1 MDARQAFDSSQP
13 REELFGMEMRIGP
26 VGVALRFA
34 ESVLLAPGQR
44 RARRNAWAAVCENRR
59 YAADRRHDAAA
70 TADARA
76 VAGGRGA
83 TGGRGARNAP
93 RA

>member
-1 MDARQAFDSSQP
+1 
-13 REELFGMEMRIGP
+13 MEMRIGP

-70 TADARA
+70 TATTATA
-76 VAGGRGA
+76 TTAGATTATAAGGRGA
-83 TGGRGARNAP
+83 GRSGR
-93 RA
+93 R

>member
-1 MDARQAFDSSQP
+1 M
-13 REELFGMEMRIGP
+13 
-26 VGVALRFA
+26 GVALRFA

-70 TADARA
+70 TATTAGA
-76 VAGGRGA
+76 TTAGATTAGATTATAAGGRGA
-83 TGGRGARNAP
+83 GRSGR
-93 RA
+93 R

>member
-1 MDARQAFDSSQP
+1 
-13 REELFGMEMRIGP
+13 MEMRIGP

-70 TADARA
+70 TATTAGATTVRA
-76 VAGGRGA
+76 TTATAAGGRGA
-83 TGGRGARNAP
+83 GRSGR
-93 RA
+93 R